1 MVTSTDRLVIN
12 MCCIPPPTVRLKHP
26 LRLFNTPNFVLHDH
40 KLHQGP
46 VGRSR
51 MGRGVLPHNIST
63 QVVKVFGGNVS
74 SKHYSSSK
82 EAPQVKS
89 KSFSRNRGLQSSSCR
104 VSIKSFREGVGTTK
118 ASGKGSVRV
127 HF

>member
-12 MCCIPPPTVRLKHP
+12 MCCIQPPTVRLKHP

-82 EAPQVKS
+82 EARRS
-89 KSFSRNRGLQSSSCR
+89 NLNRFQETKVSSQAVCR
-104 VSIKSFREGVGTTK
+104 VSIKSFREGVGTNK

-127 HF
+127 HL